1 LSIAYLWDS
10 LPSVSHGL
18 NLAGNNQIKDFDSM
32 ATYKALQDEI
42 AKLQRDAEEARTNE
56 ITSALA
62 EIRALMSEY
71 DISLQDVENSS
82 KKKDSR
88 FRQAPIKFQDN
99 DGNTWSGRGRAPAWL
114 KGKDKEQF
122 RLG

>member
-1 LSIAYLWDS
+1 
-10 LPSVSHGL
+10 
-18 NLAGNNQIKDFDSM
+18 M

-88 FRQAPIKFQDN
+88 FRQALIKFQDN
-99 DGNTWSGRGRAPAWL
+99 DGNTWSGRGRAPA
-114 KGKDKEQF
+114 
-122 RLG
+122 

>member
-1 LSIAYLWDS
+1 
-10 LPSVSHGL
+10 
-18 NLAGNNQIKDFDSM
+18 LAGNNQIKDFDSM

-42 AKLQRDAEEARTNE
+42 AKLQRDAEVARANETTN
-56 ITSALA
+56 AVA
-62 EIRALMSEY
+62 QIRALMSEY
-71 DISLQDVENSS
+71 DISLQDIENSS

-88 FRQAPIKFQDN
+88 FRQVPIKFQDD
-99 DGNTWSGRGRAPAWL
+99 DGNTWSGRGRTPAWL